1 MEAIVNGER
10 RSLPGGTRVA
20 DLLRELDLGG
30 RRIAVEIN
38 RDIVPKGEY
47 ETRAIEDG
55 DEIEVV
61 HFVGGG

>member
-10 RSLPGGTRVA
+10 RSLESGTRVA

-30 RRIAVEIN
+30 RRLAVEIN
-38 RDIVPKGEY
+38 RDIVPKTEY
-47 ETRAIEDG
+47 GSREIQDG
-55 DEIEVV
+55 DQIEIV